1 MIWLSIS
8 WKKCDN
14 ILLKI
19 SENIV
24 SLGGNKKINIK
35 FSYTIQNR
43 FRVCLISSG
52 NISVPAPK
60 ITDFS
65 ETAVFF
71 QSVRE
76 VTDKQFHK
84 F

>member
-43 FRVCLISSG
+43 FRVCPISSG

-65 ETAVFF
+65 V
-71 QSVRE
+71 SP
-76 VTDKQFHK
+76 
-84 F
+84 